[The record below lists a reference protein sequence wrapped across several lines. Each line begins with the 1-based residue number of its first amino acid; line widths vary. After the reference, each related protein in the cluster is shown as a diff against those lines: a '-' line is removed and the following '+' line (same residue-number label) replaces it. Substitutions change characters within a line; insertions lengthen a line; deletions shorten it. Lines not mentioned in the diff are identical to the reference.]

1 MLSQRSCS
9 WPCALPEVMT
19 MIIKWLRQIV
29 LILLTIVANQDGNL
43 VPDRTAVIQ
52 KLTDI
57 LDEMRDNDD
66 GQ

>member
-1 MLSQRSCS
+1 
-9 WPCALPEVMT
+9 

-29 LILLTIVANQDGNL
+29 LILLTIVANQNGNL

>member
-1 MLSQRSCS
+1 
-9 WPCALPEVMT
+9 

-29 LILLTIVANQDGNL
+29 LILLTIVVNQNGNL
-43 VPDRTAVIQ
+43 IPDRTAVIQ

-57 LDEMRDNDD
+57 LDEMRDDD

>member
-1 MLSQRSCS
+1 
-9 WPCALPEVMT
+9 

-29 LILLTIVANQDGNL
+29 LILLTIVANQNGNL

-57 LDEMRDNDD
+57 LDEMRDDD

>member
-1 MLSQRSCS
+1 
-9 WPCALPEVMT
+9 

-29 LILLTIVANQDGNL
+29 LILLTIVVNQNGNL

-57 LDEMRDNDD
+57 LDEMRDDD

>member
-1 MLSQRSCS
+1 
-9 WPCALPEVMT
+9 

>member
-1 MLSQRSCS
+1 
-9 WPCALPEVMT
+9 

-29 LILLTIVANQDGNL
+29 LILLTIVANQNGNL

-57 LDEMRDNDD
+57 LDEMRDDD
-66 GQ
+66 GK

>member
-1 MLSQRSCS
+1 
-9 WPCALPEVMT
+9 

-57 LDEMRDNDD
+57 LDEMRDDD